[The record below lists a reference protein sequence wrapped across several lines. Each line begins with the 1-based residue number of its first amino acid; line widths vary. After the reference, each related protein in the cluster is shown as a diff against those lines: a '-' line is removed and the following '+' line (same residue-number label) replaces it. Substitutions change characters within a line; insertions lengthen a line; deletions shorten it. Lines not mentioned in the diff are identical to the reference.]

1 MVKVNETADLGRYN
15 SASAALQSRRAAVFQ
30 ALSQFT
36 DPASHAPDPPPFNF
50 HWEDGISVSAGGTI
64 ASVFEFR
71 DALEA
76 ITAKA
81 AEFGIPA
88 ASVEALVEGVSGGY
102 VARFPDFDVYFSP
115 ATGAHEVH
123 GEIRAKYNALGGSA
137 GALGLPTADE
147 QPASVGRFNHF
158 AGGSIYW
165 TPHTGPMSVRGRIR
179 DLWGSMGFE
188 RSDLGFPVIDQ
199 YRMKIAS
206 PNDPVIEWCQFEN
219 GMIASDSRETRVAP
233 FASIG
238 VDNLRQIVWK
248 MIDQQFHESPDNV
261 GMHPDVDYQG
271 VTNWTYGFWVSTP
284 RAAGFRLHGFRDNG
298 WATDTDFFI
307 NLWLRLEL
315 AWGTFNFAEPTHKS
329 VVASLDW
336 LRVTADGFDVTLGKV
351 ITDVTKGIHKAFF
364 PAEPSTAHPE
374 VLAGSV
380 YVADLPTGAEP
391 NRGNI
396 NLIGVDIAPSGDFR
410 IFVNP
415 LRPSDAPPTTD
426 FGVLRQILVQ
436 TQIDGVVA
444 GLIA

>member
-1 MVKVNETADLGRYN
+1 M
-15 SASAALQSRRAAVFQ
+15 FQ
-30 ALSQFT
+30 ALSQFI
-36 DPASHAPDPPPFNF
+36 DPAIPAPDPPLFDF
-50 HWEDGISVSAGGTI
+50 HWHDGISVSAGGTI
-64 ASVFEFR
+64 VSVFDFT
-71 DALEA
+71 AAIAA

-81 AEFGIPA
+81 AEFDIPT
-88 ASVEALVEGVSGGY
+88 ASVEPLVEGVSGGY
-102 VARFPDFDVYFSP
+102 VARFPDLDIYFSP
-115 ATGAHEVH
+115 ATGAHEIQ
-123 GEIRAKYNALGGSA
+123 GEIRSKYNALGGAA
-137 GALGLPTADE
+137 GTLGLPTTDE

-158 AGGSIYW
+158 TGGSIYW
-165 TPHTGPMSVRGRIR
+165 TPHTGPMSVRGRIK

-188 RSDLGFPVIDQ
+188 RSDLGFPVTDQ
-199 YRMKIAS
+199 YRMKTAS

-219 GMIASDSRETRVAP
+219 GMIASDSREARVAP
-233 FASIG
+233 FAKIG

-248 MIDQQFHESPDNV
+248 MIDQQFHELPDNV

-271 VTNWTYGFWVSTP
+271 VTDWRYGFWISTP

-298 WATDTDFFI
+298 LGSDTDFFI

-315 AWGTFNFAEPTHKS
+315 AWSTFNFAEPTNKS

-336 LRVTADGFDVTLGKV
+336 LRVTADGFDPSLGNV
-351 ITDVTKGIHKAFF
+351 ITKVSKGIHKAFF
-364 PAEPSTAHPE
+364 PTEPSAAHSE
-374 VLAGSV
+374 VLVGSI

-391 NRGNI
+391 SRGNI

-426 FGVLRQILVQ
+426 FGLLRQILVQ
-436 TQIDGVVA
+436 TQVDGLVA